1 MVPLENRLIFFGTIL
16 SLQFLPA
23 DHRTLPFS
31 QVYLL
36 ISTNSLISKS
46 IFGEFILVLCPL
58 KEMTNLKLIILCKYA
73 VSVKYLKNHKQ
84 IITLSECIILCT
96 QLTVVESSKDQ
107 VNKCLAHVIFINFF
121 FFRILVT
128 LVAWLALQ
136 NDYRISANSFR
147 PWIVSSLE

>member
-73 VSVKYLKNHKQ
+73 VSAGLVSVKYFKNHKRVNR
-84 IITLSECIILCT
+84 LSPYL
-96 QLTVVESSKDQ
+96 
-107 VNKCLAHVIFINFF
+107 NA
-121 FFRILVT
+121 
-128 LVAWLALQ
+128 
-136 NDYRISANSFR
+136 
-147 PWIVSSLE
+147 